1 MPEVTVD
8 VAGRS
13 YRIGCGEGEEVHLV
27 RLAELV
33 DNEASRLGRKLGQ
46 MTEGRLMLM
55 SALMLADKL
64 ADAEAS
70 QAEAERPV
78 EERARLMARHR
89 KRHPADLF
97 DAQPEPRAQ
106 IGRRCVVQI
115 DERGALGRLRLRETR
130 VGHSSSGA
138 PTR

>member
-1 MPEVTVD
+1 MPEVTVE

-33 DNEASRLGRKLGQ
+33 DTEATRLNRKLGQ

-64 ADAEAS
+64 AEAESGKAEADRRAANAEKL
-70 QAEAERPV
+70 AEARAASDMFGPEREAEVAASLDALAKRIEVLAGRV
-78 EERARLMARHR
+78 EGTA
-89 KRHPADLF
+89 
-97 DAQPEPRAQ
+97 
-106 IGRRCVVQI
+106 
-115 DERGALGRLRLRETR
+115 
-130 VGHSSSGA
+130 
-138 PTR
+138 

>member
-33 DNEASRLGRKLGQ
+33 DTEATRLNRKLGQ

-64 ADAEAS
+64 AEAEAAK
-70 QAEAERPV
+70 AEADRRAANAEKLAEARASSDMFGPEREAEVAASLDALAERIEVLAGRV
-78 EERARLMARHR
+78 EGTA
-89 KRHPADLF
+89 
-97 DAQPEPRAQ
+97 
-106 IGRRCVVQI
+106 
-115 DERGALGRLRLRETR
+115 
-130 VGHSSSGA
+130 
-138 PTR
+138 